1 MNSSAGRSGGDGQ
14 VVDDGLLG
22 DGIGGR
28 SGGPMLASGDS
39 IETPHPATHIVHG
52 LLKEAV
58 GSGYGVNIT
67 CKKYGVV
74 LGAAS
79 LLT

>member
-1 MNSSAGRSGGDGQ
+1 MLVSSD
-14 VVDDGLLG
+14 
-22 DGIGGR
+22 I
-28 SGGPMLASGDS
+28 
-39 IETPHPATHIVHG
+39 IETPHPATHMIHG

-58 GSGYGVNIT
+58 GSGYGVNLT

>member
-1 MNSSAGRSGGDGQ
+1 MTGSGE
-14 VVDDGLLG
+14 
-22 DGIGGR
+22 
-28 SGGPMLASGDS
+28 PMLVSSDI
-39 IETPHPATHIVHG
+39 IETPHPATHMIHG

-58 GSGYGVNIT
+58 GSGYGVNLT

>member
-1 MNSSAGRSGGDGQ
+1 
-14 VVDDGLLG
+14 
-22 DGIGGR
+22 
-28 SGGPMLASGDS
+28 MLASGDS